1 MSNFL
6 IKPYYLNSLEK
17 FKLKKLQNL
26 VHLFKNKIFFIKIRS
41 TLNNVYVT
49 VTNHLGQILFVNS
62 GGFTKISSK
71 RNTNYNLELVLN
83 TLLKKMV
90 SLKLQ
95 HIILSVDLLTFKKK
109 KLILK
114 SLQKLQIKVLGM
126 QIISNKAFNGVR
138 LAKRRRI

>member
-1 MSNFL
+1 
-6 IKPYYLNSLEK
+6 
-17 FKLKKLQNL
+17 
-26 VHLFKNKIFFIKIRS
+26 
-41 TLNNVYVT
+41 
-49 VTNHLGQILFVNS
+49 
-62 GGFTKISSK
+62 
-71 RNTNYNLELVLN
+71 
-83 TLLKKMV
+83 MV